1 LKWFSS
7 KEKPFIKD
15 LNIKVNNGK
24 ILTIFGSSG
33 IGKSSLINVIAG
45 VYESNLLFTGD
56 IILNNKKITNTLPE
70 KRKIGLL
77 LQDGVLFPHLSV
89 EQNLIFGIKK
99 SLTNKEKYLLI
110 NEHLIKA
117 NMDFTDSDQNT
128 LDRHFY
134 TMISYS
140 KKLNDDWSAHPSVL
154 VKTTSLNNQVDAN
167 INFKLKNKLWFG
179 TSYRQD
185 FGPTIYVGIDF
196 GKLLSVYSFDISTNE
211 VADYSSGSHE
221 FTLGYD
227 FIPDLEEEVKNI
239 DKEEL
244 LNDREDAKM
253 KKTQDT
259 EFVKGLMLLDIY
271 SKAIER
277 TTPQR

>member
-1 LKWFSS
+1 MLELRNISLKWFSS

-117 NMDFTDSDQNT
+117 NMEGFENRYPNT
-128 LDRHFY
+128 LSGGQKSRVACLRAILSEPDALLLDEPFSSIDPEQRNSFR
-134 TMISYS
+134 
-140 KKLNDDWSAHPSVL
+140 LFVA
-154 VKTTSLNNQVDAN
+154 NQVREKKIPCILVTHDESD
-167 INFKLKNKLWFG
+167 KL
-179 TSYRQD
+179 
-185 FGPTIYVGIDF
+185 
-196 GKLLSVYSFDISTNE
+196 IS
-211 VADYSSGSHE
+211 DYSP
-221 FTLGYD
+221 L
-227 FIPDLEEEVKNI
+227 DLNK
-239 DKEEL
+239 
-244 LNDREDAKM
+244 
-253 KKTQDT
+253 
-259 EFVKGLMLLDIY
+259 F
-271 SKAIER
+271 SF
-277 TTPQR
+277 

>member
-1 LKWFSS
+1 MLELRNISLKWFSS

-33 IGKSSLINVIAG
+33 IGKSSLINIIAG

-117 NMDFTDSDQNT
+117 NMEGFENRYPNT
-128 LDRHFY
+128 LSGGQKSRVACLRAILSEPDALLLDEPFSSIDPEQRNSFR
-134 TMISYS
+134 
-140 KKLNDDWSAHPSVL
+140 LFVA
-154 VKTTSLNNQVDAN
+154 NQVREKKIPCILVTHDESD
-167 INFKLKNKLWFG
+167 KLISDYRPLDLNKF
-179 TSYRQD
+179 
-185 FGPTIYVGIDF
+185 
-196 GKLLSVYSFDISTNE
+196 
-211 VADYSSGSHE
+211 SS
-221 FTLGYD
+221 
-227 FIPDLEEEVKNI
+227 
-239 DKEEL
+239 
-244 LNDREDAKM
+244 
-253 KKTQDT
+253 
-259 EFVKGLMLLDIY
+259 
-271 SKAIER
+271 
-277 TTPQR
+277 

>member
-1 LKWFSS
+1 MLELRNISLKWFSS
-7 KEKPFIKD
+7 KEKPFIKN

-110 NEHLIKA
+110 NEHLIKS
-117 NMDFTDSDQNT
+117 NMEGFKHRYPNT
-128 LDRHFY
+128 LSGGQKSR
-134 TMISYS
+134 IACLRAILSE
-140 KKLNDDWSAHPSVL
+140 P
-154 VKTTSLNNQVDAN
+154 DA
-167 INFKLKNKLWFG
+167 L
-179 TSYRQD
+179 
-185 FGPTIYVGIDF
+185 
-196 GKLLSVYSFDISTNE
+196 
-211 VADYSSGSHE
+211 
-221 FTLGYD
+221 
-227 FIPDLEEEVKNI
+227 
-239 DKEEL
+239 
-244 LNDREDAKM
+244 
-253 KKTQDT
+253 
-259 EFVKGLMLLDIY
+259 LLDEPFSSIDP
-271 SKAIER
+271 E
-277 TTPQR
+277 QRNSFRLFVVNQIREKKIPCILVTHDESDKLISDYRPLDLNKFSS

>member
-1 LKWFSS
+1 MLELRNISLKWFSS
-7 KEKPFIKD
+7 KEKPFIKN

-99 SLTNKEKYLLI
+99 ILTNKEKYLLI

-117 NMDFTDSDQNT
+117 NMEGFENRYPNT
-128 LDRHFY
+128 LSGGQKSRVACLRA
-134 TMISYS
+134 ILSE
-140 KKLNDDWSAHPSVL
+140 P
-154 VKTTSLNNQVDAN
+154 DA
-167 INFKLKNKLWFG
+167 L
-179 TSYRQD
+179 
-185 FGPTIYVGIDF
+185 
-196 GKLLSVYSFDISTNE
+196 
-211 VADYSSGSHE
+211 
-221 FTLGYD
+221 
-227 FIPDLEEEVKNI
+227 
-239 DKEEL
+239 
-244 LNDREDAKM
+244 
-253 KKTQDT
+253 
-259 EFVKGLMLLDIY
+259 LLDEPFSSIDP
-271 SKAIER
+271 E
-277 TTPQR
+277 QRNSFRLFVANQIREKKIPCILVTHDESDKLISDYQPLDLNKFSS

>member
-1 LKWFSS
+1 MLELRNISLKWFSS

-117 NMDFTDSDQNT
+117 NMEGFENRYPNT
-128 LDRHFY
+128 LSGGQKSRVACLRAILSEPDALLLDEPFSSIDPEQRNSFR
-134 TMISYS
+134 
-140 KKLNDDWSAHPSVL
+140 LFVA
-154 VKTTSLNNQVDAN
+154 NQVREKKIPCILVTHDESD
-167 INFKLKNKLWFG
+167 KLISDYHPLDLNKF
-179 TSYRQD
+179 
-185 FGPTIYVGIDF
+185 
-196 GKLLSVYSFDISTNE
+196 
-211 VADYSSGSHE
+211 SS
-221 FTLGYD
+221 
-227 FIPDLEEEVKNI
+227 
-239 DKEEL
+239 
-244 LNDREDAKM
+244 
-253 KKTQDT
+253 
-259 EFVKGLMLLDIY
+259 
-271 SKAIER
+271 
-277 TTPQR
+277 

>member
-1 LKWFSS
+1 MLELRNISLKWFSS
-7 KEKPFIKD
+7 KEKPFIKN

-117 NMDFTDSDQNT
+117 NMEGFENRYPNT
-128 LDRHFY
+128 LSGGQKSRVACLRA
-134 TMISYS
+134 ILSE
-140 KKLNDDWSAHPSVL
+140 P
-154 VKTTSLNNQVDAN
+154 DA
-167 INFKLKNKLWFG
+167 L
-179 TSYRQD
+179 
-185 FGPTIYVGIDF
+185 
-196 GKLLSVYSFDISTNE
+196 
-211 VADYSSGSHE
+211 
-221 FTLGYD
+221 
-227 FIPDLEEEVKNI
+227 
-239 DKEEL
+239 
-244 LNDREDAKM
+244 
-253 KKTQDT
+253 
-259 EFVKGLMLLDIY
+259 LLDEPFSSIDP
-271 SKAIER
+271 E
-277 TTPQR
+277 QRNSFRLFVVNQIREKKIPCILVTHDESDKLISNYRPLDLNKFSS

>member
-1 LKWFSS
+1 MLELRNISLKWFSS

-117 NMDFTDSDQNT
+117 NMEGFENRYPNT
-128 LDRHFY
+128 LSGGQKSRVACLRAILSEPDALLLDEPFSSIDPEQRNSFR
-134 TMISYS
+134 
-140 KKLNDDWSAHPSVL
+140 LFVA
-154 VKTTSLNNQVDAN
+154 NQVREKKIPCILVTHDESD
-167 INFKLKNKLWFG
+167 KLISDYQPLDLNKF
-179 TSYRQD
+179 
-185 FGPTIYVGIDF
+185 
-196 GKLLSVYSFDISTNE
+196 
-211 VADYSSGSHE
+211 SS
-221 FTLGYD
+221 
-227 FIPDLEEEVKNI
+227 
-239 DKEEL
+239 
-244 LNDREDAKM
+244 
-253 KKTQDT
+253 
-259 EFVKGLMLLDIY
+259 
-271 SKAIER
+271 
-277 TTPQR
+277 

>member
-1 LKWFSS
+1 MLELRNISLKWFSS

-56 IILNNKKITNTLPE
+56 IVLNNKKITNTLPE

-110 NEHLIKA
+110 NEHLIEA
-117 NMDFTDSDQNT
+117 NMEGFENRYPNT
-128 LDRHFY
+128 LSGGQKSRVACLRAILSEPDALLLDEPFSSIDPEQRNSFR
-134 TMISYS
+134 
-140 KKLNDDWSAHPSVL
+140 LFVA
-154 VKTTSLNNQVDAN
+154 NQVREKKIPCILVTHDESD
-167 INFKLKNKLWFG
+167 KL
-179 TSYRQD
+179 
-185 FGPTIYVGIDF
+185 
-196 GKLLSVYSFDISTNE
+196 IS
-211 VADYSSGSHE
+211 DYSP
-221 FTLGYD
+221 L
-227 FIPDLEEEVKNI
+227 DLNK
-239 DKEEL
+239 
-244 LNDREDAKM
+244 
-253 KKTQDT
+253 
-259 EFVKGLMLLDIY
+259 F
-271 SKAIER
+271 SS
-277 TTPQR
+277 

>member
-1 LKWFSS
+1 MLELRNISLKWFSS

-33 IGKSSLINVIAG
+33 IGKSSLINIIAG

-110 NEHLIKA
+110 NEHLIEA
-117 NMDFTDSDQNT
+117 NMEGFENRYPNT
-128 LDRHFY
+128 LSGGQKSRVACLRAILSEPDALLLDEPFSSIDPEQRNSFR
-134 TMISYS
+134 
-140 KKLNDDWSAHPSVL
+140 LFVA
-154 VKTTSLNNQVDAN
+154 NQVREKKIPCILVTHDESD
-167 INFKLKNKLWFG
+167 KL
-179 TSYRQD
+179 
-185 FGPTIYVGIDF
+185 
-196 GKLLSVYSFDISTNE
+196 IS
-211 VADYSSGSHE
+211 DYSP
-221 FTLGYD
+221 L
-227 FIPDLEEEVKNI
+227 DLNK
-239 DKEEL
+239 
-244 LNDREDAKM
+244 
-253 KKTQDT
+253 
-259 EFVKGLMLLDIY
+259 F
-271 SKAIER
+271 SS
-277 TTPQR
+277 

>member
-1 LKWFSS
+1 MLELRNISLKWFSS

-15 LNIKVNNGK
+15 LNIKVNNGR

-110 NEHLIKA
+110 NEHLIEA
-117 NMDFTDSDQNT
+117 NMEGFENRYPNT
-128 LDRHFY
+128 LSGGQKSRVACLRAILSEPDALLLDEPFSSIDPEQRNSFR
-134 TMISYS
+134 
-140 KKLNDDWSAHPSVL
+140 LFVA
-154 VKTTSLNNQVDAN
+154 NQVREKKIPCILVTHDESD
-167 INFKLKNKLWFG
+167 KLISDYRPLDLNKF
-179 TSYRQD
+179 
-185 FGPTIYVGIDF
+185 
-196 GKLLSVYSFDISTNE
+196 
-211 VADYSSGSHE
+211 SS
-221 FTLGYD
+221 
-227 FIPDLEEEVKNI
+227 
-239 DKEEL
+239 
-244 LNDREDAKM
+244 
-253 KKTQDT
+253 
-259 EFVKGLMLLDIY
+259 
-271 SKAIER
+271 
-277 TTPQR
+277 

>member
-1 LKWFSS
+1 MLELRNISLKWFSS
-7 KEKPFIKD
+7 KEKPFIKN

-33 IGKSSLINVIAG
+33 VGKSSLINVIAG

-117 NMDFTDSDQNT
+117 NMEGFENRYPNT
-128 LDRHFY
+128 LSGGQRSRVACLRA
-134 TMISYS
+134 ILSE
-140 KKLNDDWSAHPSVL
+140 P
-154 VKTTSLNNQVDAN
+154 DA
-167 INFKLKNKLWFG
+167 L
-179 TSYRQD
+179 
-185 FGPTIYVGIDF
+185 
-196 GKLLSVYSFDISTNE
+196 
-211 VADYSSGSHE
+211 
-221 FTLGYD
+221 
-227 FIPDLEEEVKNI
+227 
-239 DKEEL
+239 
-244 LNDREDAKM
+244 
-253 KKTQDT
+253 
-259 EFVKGLMLLDIY
+259 LLDEPFSSIDP
-271 SKAIER
+271 E
-277 TTPQR
+277 QRNSFRLFVVNQIREKKIPCILVTHDESDKLISDYRPLDLNKFSS

>member
-1 LKWFSS
+1 MLELRNISLKWFSS

-33 IGKSSLINVIAG
+33 IGKSSLINVVAG

-110 NEHLIKA
+110 NEHLIEA
-117 NMDFTDSDQNT
+117 NMEGFENRYPNT
-128 LDRHFY
+128 LSGGQKSRVACLRAILSEPDALLLDEPFSSIDPEQRNSFR
-134 TMISYS
+134 
-140 KKLNDDWSAHPSVL
+140 LFVA
-154 VKTTSLNNQVDAN
+154 NQVKEKKIPCILVTHDESD
-167 INFKLKNKLWFG
+167 KLISDYRPLDLNKF
-179 TSYRQD
+179 
-185 FGPTIYVGIDF
+185 
-196 GKLLSVYSFDISTNE
+196 
-211 VADYSSGSHE
+211 SS
-221 FTLGYD
+221 
-227 FIPDLEEEVKNI
+227 
-239 DKEEL
+239 
-244 LNDREDAKM
+244 
-253 KKTQDT
+253 
-259 EFVKGLMLLDIY
+259 
-271 SKAIER
+271 
-277 TTPQR
+277 

>member
-1 LKWFSS
+1 MLELRNISLKWFSS
-7 KEKPFIKD
+7 KEKPFIKN

-33 IGKSSLINVIAG
+33 IVKSSLINVIAG

-117 NMDFTDSDQNT
+117 NMEGFENRYPNT
-128 LDRHFY
+128 LSGGQKSRVACLRA
-134 TMISYS
+134 ILSE
-140 KKLNDDWSAHPSVL
+140 P
-154 VKTTSLNNQVDAN
+154 DA
-167 INFKLKNKLWFG
+167 L
-179 TSYRQD
+179 
-185 FGPTIYVGIDF
+185 
-196 GKLLSVYSFDISTNE
+196 
-211 VADYSSGSHE
+211 
-221 FTLGYD
+221 
-227 FIPDLEEEVKNI
+227 
-239 DKEEL
+239 
-244 LNDREDAKM
+244 
-253 KKTQDT
+253 
-259 EFVKGLMLLDIY
+259 LLDEPFSSIDP
-271 SKAIER
+271 E
-277 TTPQR
+277 QRNSFRLFVVNQIREKKIPCILVTHDEGDKLISDYRPLDLNKFSS

>member
-1 LKWFSS
+1 LLELRNISLKWFSS
-7 KEKPFIKD
+7 KEKPFIKN

-99 SLTNKEKYLLI
+99 SFTNKEKYLLI

-117 NMDFTDSDQNT
+117 NMEGFENRYPNT
-128 LDRHFY
+128 LSGGQKSRVACLRA
-134 TMISYS
+134 ILSE
-140 KKLNDDWSAHPSVL
+140 P
-154 VKTTSLNNQVDAN
+154 DA
-167 INFKLKNKLWFG
+167 L
-179 TSYRQD
+179 
-185 FGPTIYVGIDF
+185 
-196 GKLLSVYSFDISTNE
+196 
-211 VADYSSGSHE
+211 
-221 FTLGYD
+221 
-227 FIPDLEEEVKNI
+227 
-239 DKEEL
+239 
-244 LNDREDAKM
+244 
-253 KKTQDT
+253 
-259 EFVKGLMLLDIY
+259 LLDEPFSSIDP
-271 SKAIER
+271 E
-277 TTPQR
+277 QRNSFRLFVVNQIREKKIPCILVTHDESDKLISDYRPLDLNKFSS

>member
-1 LKWFSS
+1 MLELRNISLKWFSS

-117 NMDFTDSDQNT
+117 NMEGFENRYPNT
-128 LDRHFY
+128 LSGGQKSRVACLRAI
-134 TMISYS
+134 ISEPDALLLDEPFS
-140 KKLNDDWSAHPSVL
+140 SIDPEQRNSFRLFVA
-154 VKTTSLNNQVDAN
+154 NQVREKKIPCILVTHDESD
-167 INFKLKNKLWFG
+167 KLISDYRPLDLNKF
-179 TSYRQD
+179 
-185 FGPTIYVGIDF
+185 
-196 GKLLSVYSFDISTNE
+196 
-211 VADYSSGSHE
+211 SS
-221 FTLGYD
+221 
-227 FIPDLEEEVKNI
+227 
-239 DKEEL
+239 
-244 LNDREDAKM
+244 
-253 KKTQDT
+253 
-259 EFVKGLMLLDIY
+259 
-271 SKAIER
+271 
-277 TTPQR
+277 

>member
-1 LKWFSS
+1 MLELRNISLKWFSS
-7 KEKPFIKD
+7 KEKPFIKN

-117 NMDFTDSDQNT
+117 NMEGFENRYPNT
-128 LDRHFY
+128 LSGGQKSR
-134 TMISYS
+134 IACLRAILS
-140 KKLNDDWSAHPSVL
+140 KP
-154 VKTTSLNNQVDAN
+154 DA
-167 INFKLKNKLWFG
+167 L
-179 TSYRQD
+179 
-185 FGPTIYVGIDF
+185 
-196 GKLLSVYSFDISTNE
+196 
-211 VADYSSGSHE
+211 
-221 FTLGYD
+221 
-227 FIPDLEEEVKNI
+227 
-239 DKEEL
+239 
-244 LNDREDAKM
+244 
-253 KKTQDT
+253 
-259 EFVKGLMLLDIY
+259 LLDEPFSSIDP
-271 SKAIER
+271 E
-277 TTPQR
+277 QRNSFRLFVVNEIREKKIPCILVTHDEGDKLISDYRPLDLNKFSS